1 MRGQSYTMTNISS
14 LFNRVEKIIQES
26 QGSSRAD
33 IPTLPSNILQ
43 WIAQARPY
51 LGRRKRNFDLFPYWI
66 DIYEDNHPNIRV
78 KAARQT
84 FKTTFCTDIIA
95 CAATSNAGVEVT
107 YVADNDSHRSAFSKQ
122 RLRRETFQANPV
134 LKQFLPYGRAAVTE
148 INLLNDSVIYP
159 LTDENE
165 YNAVEGKSNYLL
177 VHDEE
182 QYQDVQ
188 FQFKALYTLSQTH
201 GRFYGFGIGGEQG
214 SEYVDNYE
222 RTDQRE
228 WIYDDPDWRSR
239 LVFDSKGNITNN
251 SNDLKGILAG
261 RWVAQKPENT
271 QFRGYHIPQTI
282 VPTIPLTIES
292 AINDYHIQPQLSI
305 EYQRRHFPASIYLSH
320 TLAEDYKAER
330 RPITPAMIRGCMD
343 PQVSL
348 LTAEQVAELKEVY
361 GNKVRIIGG
370 VDFGSSKTIP
380 TTVLSVN
387 IHYREANRYQ
397 IAHIEKIPQGNHPM
411 DKARHIVEVFRAY
424 GCDFSV
430 GDWGHGQDMIPFI
443 QDGGRD
449 SKDIRFEGLGKSGFM
464 GCRTIG
470 DPTKPFSEYQE
481 DSTEEGNLEL
491 STITIDKTTTIQT
504 FIDLFGQYVAHPAHP
519 LDESLKRPVYI
530 IPGKNDYEIDFI
542 LKEWPKLT
550 RVDLAENPE
559 DDEVNPK
566 QNVKKEFSH
575 PPDSLMSQI
584 YTFVADN
591 NYQDDQFKIIPVRRK
606 R

>member
-1 MRGQSYTMTNISS
+1 MRVPFHYQLKEAEKGLDEQINTNKTTLTIS
-14 LFNRVEKIIQES
+14 L
-26 QGSSRAD
+26 
-33 IPTLPSNILQ
+33 PTLPKNTMQ
-43 WIAQARPY
+43 WITQARPY
-51 LGRRKRNFDLFPYWI
+51 IGRKKRNFDLYPYWI

-84 FKTTFCTDIIA
+84 FKTTFCTDIIG
-95 CAATSNAGVEVT
+95 CAATANDGVEVT

-122 RLRRETFQANPV
+122 RLRRETFLANPI

-159 LTDENE
+159 LTDERE

-188 FQFKALYTLSQTH
+188 FAYKALYTLSQTH
-201 GRFYGFGIGGEQG
+201 GRFYGFGLGGEQG
-214 SEYVDNYE
+214 SEYVDNWE

-228 WIYDDPDWRSR
+228 WVYDNPNWRG
-239 LVFDSKGNITNN
+239 LLTFDAQGHITSSHNE
-251 SNDLKGILAG
+251 LKAILAG
-261 RWVAQKPENT
+261 RWVATKPENT

-282 VPTIPLTIES
+282 VPSIPLTIES

-305 EYQRRHFPASIYLSH
+305 EYQRKYFPRSIYLSH
-320 TLAEDYKAER
+320 TLAEDFKAER
-330 RPITPAMIRGCMD
+330 RPITPEMIRSCMD

-348 LTAEQVAELKEVY
+348 LAPDEVLELKEVY
-361 GNKVRIIGG
+361 GNKIRVVGG
-370 VDFGSSKTIP
+370 VDFGSSTTTP

-387 IHYREANRYQ
+387 IHYRNSNRYQ
-397 IAHIEKIPQGNHPM
+397 IAHIEKIPQENHPM

-424 GCDFSV
+424 GCDFSI

-449 SKDIRFEGLGKSGFM
+449 SHDVKFEGLTKSKFM

-470 DPTKPFSEYQE
+470 DPTKPFSEYNE
-481 DSTEEGNLEL
+481 DVTDEGNMEL
-491 STITIDKTTTIQT
+491 STITIDKTTTIQN
-504 FIDLFGQYVAHPAHP
+504 FIDLFGQYTSHP
-519 LDESLKRPVYI
+519 LYAHLEELKRPVYI
-530 IPGKNDYEIDFI
+530 IPGRNDYEIDFI

-550 RVDLAENPE
+550 RTDLAENPE
-559 DDEVNPK
+559 DDEMNPK

-606 R
+606 RR

>member
-1 MRGQSYTMTNISS
+1 VSS
-14 LFNRVEKIIQES
+14 QEKRLDVLEAS
-26 QGSSRAD
+26 L
-33 IPTLPSNILQ
+33 IPDDTLPKLSKNVLT
-43 WIAQARPY
+43 WISQARPY

-66 DIYEDNHPNIRV
+66 DIYEDNHPNIMC

-84 FKTTFCTDIIA
+84 FKTTTCTDIIA
-95 CAATSNAGVEVT
+95 CGGTSNAGVEVS
-107 YVADNDSHRSAFSKQ
+107 YVADNEAHRSAFSRQ
-122 RLRRETFQANPV
+122 RLRRETFQSNPT
-134 LKQFLPYGRAAVTE
+134 LKLFLPYGRAAVTE
-148 INLLNDSVIYP
+148 INLLNDSVIYL
-159 LTDENE
+159 LTDEAE
-165 YNAVEGKSNYLL
+165 YRAVEGKSNYILAC
-177 VHDEE
+177 DEF
-182 QYQDVQ
+182 QYHDVQ
-188 FQFKALYTLSQTH
+188 FLYKALYTLSQTH

-214 SEYVDNYE
+214 SDYVDLWE

-239 LVFDSKGNITNN
+239 LTFDAFGIITNS
-251 SNDLKGILAG
+251 SNDLKSILAG
-261 RWVAQKPENT
+261 KWVSQKPENT

-292 AINDYHIQPQLSI
+292 AVNDYHVQPQLSI
-305 EYQRRHFPASIYLSH
+305 EYQRKYFPKSIFMSH
-320 TLAEDYKAER
+320 TMAEDYKAER
-330 RPITPAMIRGCMD
+330 RPITPEMIRSCMD
-343 PQVSL
+343 N
-348 LTAEQVAELKEVY
+348 QVALLSPEDVLELKEIY
-361 GNKVRIIGG
+361 QNKLRVIGG
-370 VDFGSSKTIP
+370 VDFGSSITVP

-387 IHYREANRYQ
+387 LHWRETNRYQ
-397 IAHIEKIPQGNHPM
+397 IAHIEKIPQSHHPM
-411 DKARHIVEVFRAY
+411 DKARHIVEVFSSY
-424 GCDFSV
+424 GCDFSI

-449 SKDIRFEGLGKSGFM
+449 SHDVAFAGLTKSRFM

-481 DSTEEGNLEL
+481 DTTEEGNTEL
-491 STITIDKTTTIQT
+491 STITIDKTTTIQS
-504 FIDLFGQYVAHPAHP
+504 FIDMFGQFTSHPIYPH
-519 LDESLKRPVYI
+519 DESLKKPMYI

-559 DDEVNPK
+559 DDDENRK
-566 QNVKKEFSH
+566 QNVRKEFSH

-591 NYQDDQFKIIPVRRK
+591 NYQDDAFKIIPVRKK